1 MLMANNT
8 LLVGFLEKLK
18 ANFSGFLGLESYKIA
33 KKRGA
38 ISGSPFFINE
48 RSANLEIPPQT
59 KDYSLPVSP
68 SALPS
73 LIRRLIKKSRLR
85 LASPAAQ
92 VRGIVVQDGDPKALP
107 RHEEIPEIPLVD
119 DDTVAAELIA
129 ARARREV
136 PSMTAAVIVAL
147 KVITCQHRARSSRRS
162 RQQSLRAPQIEI
174 MTDQEVPR
182 LLIHTSIVIRVPVIH
197 EAHDGAEGVWA
208 ISPLNPRTNPVL
220 HAVDNARCATIK
232 QRLLAGRTMVP
243 YPVAVATH
251 SSPRIVIAENVCD
264 GEAETR
270 YPTISDPAK
279 RIDAEV
285 KHLGLFVGPHARPVL
300 TCALG
305 AYNKIEVPSTR
316 NP

>member
-1 MLMANNT
+1 MANNT

-38 ISGSPFFINE
+38 ISGSPFFIHE
-48 RSANLEIPPQT
+48 RSANLEIHPQT
-59 KDYSLPVSP
+59 KDYIHPVSP

-85 LASPAAQ
+85 LACPAAQ

-162 RQQSLRAPQIEI
+162 RQQSLRAPHIEI

-197 EAHDGAEGVWA
+197 EAHDGAEGVWT
-208 ISPLNPRTNPVL
+208 ISPLNARTNPVL

-232 QRLLAGRTMVP
+232 
-243 YPVAVATH
+243 
-251 SSPRIVIAENVCD
+251 
-264 GEAETR
+264 
-270 YPTISDPAK
+270 
-279 RIDAEV
+279 
-285 KHLGLFVGPHARPVL
+285 
-300 TCALG
+300 
-305 AYNKIEVPSTR
+305 
-316 NP
+316 